1 MCLIAFLCYFTKK
14 YLSYF
19 PSWHTILIILL
30 LTRDLTAS
38 RKGKES
44 WSKVRQDILFKL
56 LRFYYLVAA
65 PLISYLNSS
74 FSNSKPLGTLSKF
87 HPDSLSLLWEMI
99 FVYNLLSMIVFLFW
113 SDWCAHLLL
122 EINLILDDN
131 IQQGR
136 KRKRGKIKK
145 EWVNMRDHNDFLK
158 SLRVFKWDDTSFVCQ
173 SLLFGNRYLLHLN
186 RYYVH

>member
-1 MCLIAFLCYFTKK
+1 MTFLLLNSHWIMCLIAFLCYFTKK
-14 YLSYF
+14 KKISNSYF
-19 PSWHTILIILL
+19 PSWHIILL
-30 LTRDLTAS
+30 LTRDLRAS

-44 WSKVRQDILFKL
+44 WNKVGQDTLFKL
-56 LRFYYLVAA
+56 LRFYYLLAA
-65 PLISYLNSS
+65 PLISYLNSR

-87 HPDSLSLLWEMI
+87 HPGSLSLLWEMI

-113 SDWCAHLLL
+113 NDCYAHLLL

-145 EWVNMRDHNDFLK
+145 EM
-158 SLRVFKWDDTSFVCQ
+158 S
-173 SLLFGNRYLLHLN
+173 
-186 RYYVH
+186 